1 MDGRGKH
8 KEKSEREW
16 EGGETLKNHHRVEMR
31 ERRKKKK
38 RKKNQVRERCEKEVM
53 HG

>member
-31 ERRKKKK
+31 ERRKKK
-38 RKKNQVRERCEKEVM
+38 RKEKKTRFEKGVKKK
-53 HG
+53 

>member
-1 MDGRGKH
+1 MDGRGEH

-31 ERRKKKK
+31 ERREEKKS
-38 RKKNQVRERCEKEVM
+38 QVRERCEKEVM